1 MVLEEAL
8 FAKYGGQ
15 ADLRAVESAAC
26 SVTVK
31 SFDHV
36 RLFAQKGRVLDLL
49 LPTAEAAN
57 PAPTALWVPAA
68 VDSTGESGEVDRVS
82 ALAGH
87 GSGYGL

>member
-36 RLFAQKGRVLDLL
+36 RLFAQKGRV
-49 LPTAEAAN
+49 PGPAAL
-57 PAPTALWVPAA
+57 APT
-68 VDSTGESGEVDRVS
+68 
-82 ALAGH
+82 
-87 GSGYGL
+87 